1 MAEGITT
8 VPPEGQ
14 ASLPVAAG
22 RVIDLIIVCRC
33 RCRCRC
39 RDGTGKPGARV
50 EGMVQ
55 DIGDEQLDQGVMD
68 GGVDCPEG
76 GQGLRLLLVPHLGV
90 GIEQEHREGP
100 GLLHRDGFA
109 KKVAL
114 AGAPCRMAR
123 Q

>member
-1 MAEGITT
+1 MAEGFTT
-8 VPPEGQ
+8 LASEGQ

-22 RVIDLIIVCRC
+22 RAIDLIIV
-33 RCRCRC
+33 CRC

-55 DIGDEQLDQGVMD
+55 DIGDEQLDQAVMD
-68 GGVDCPEG
+68 GGVDRPEG
-76 GQGLRLLLVPHLGV
+76 GQTLLLVPHLGV
-90 GIEQEHREGP
+90 GVEQEHREGP